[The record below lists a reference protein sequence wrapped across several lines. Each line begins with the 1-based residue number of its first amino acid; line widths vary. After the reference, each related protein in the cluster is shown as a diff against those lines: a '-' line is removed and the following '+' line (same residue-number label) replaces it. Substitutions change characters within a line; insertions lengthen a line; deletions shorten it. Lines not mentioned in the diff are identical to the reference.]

1 MKNTNQFKYA
11 LMSMVM
17 VNEFKTKRPTFFSMI
32 GARMQ
37 GFDKEG
43 PVTHEDLAEFY
54 AAKGQEYKPG
64 TMTFEEFVILA
75 KECGYDGVDMMATF
89 LDTPGKEIRE
99 ILDRHKMELSSIS
112 LISAFCAART
122 DEEMQAKL
130 AEARYYIDMAAEA
143 GAHYVLINAAS
154 IAAVPGISREASY
167 QKMIFGLKTCVE
179 YAKTKGVTLSTE
191 ALHTIQVPYC
201 SIGEMK
207 RIFAEIPEL
216 TYSHDTGNMLPV
228 LEDPVEALEAL
239 KDRTVFVHMKD
250 LEYADRP
257 GAYDDVCGRKLALAV
272 YGTGLVD
279 FKAVMRSLK
288 KMKYQGFIT
297 LESRSTNPTD
307 FKQGLKDDLKLFK
320 DMEASL

>member
-1 MKNTNQFKYA
+1 MGNTNQFKYA

-17 VNEFKTKRPTFFSMI
+17 VNGFKTEKPTFFAMI

-37 GFDKEG
+37 GFDKKG
-43 PVTHEDLAEFY
+43 PVTHQDLAEFL
-54 AAKGQEYKPG
+54 ASKGQDYKPG
-64 TMTFEEFVILA
+64 TMTFEDFVILA
-75 KECGYDGVDMMATF
+75 KETGYDGVDMMATF
-89 LDTPGKEIRE
+89 LDTPGKEIRQ
-99 ILDRHKMELSSIS
+99 ILDRHKMELVSIS
-112 LISAFCAART
+112 LISSFCAART
-122 DEEMQAKL
+122 DEEMQAKIE
-130 AEARYYIDMAAEA
+130 EARHYIDMAAEA

-154 IAAVPGISREASY
+154 IVATPGISREASY
-167 QKMIFGLKTCVE
+167 QKMIYGLKACMA
-179 YAKTKGVTLSTE
+179 YAKTRQVTLSTE

-201 SIGEMK
+201 SVGEMK
-207 RIFAEIPEL
+207 RIFAEIPDL
-216 TYSHDTGNMLPV
+216 TYSHDTGNMLPA

-250 LEYADRP
+250 LEFANRP

-279 FKAVMRSLK
+279 FKAVMKSLK
-288 KMKYQGFIT
+288 NMNYQGFIT
-297 LESRSTNPTD
+297 LESRSTNPND